1 MSMIA
6 LVLALGF
13 LVWAG
18 VSRPW
23 RRGGGSSIPVAVAIM
38 FGLTAYLLLGW
49 PGLAGAPKLSA
60 SQRAERS
67 DFGQELRDPRQ
78 GMTDRFGD
86 AAQWLAASD
95 GMVRAG
101 DTQAASEFLQQGVR
115 VHPDNVDMWIGFGNA
130 LVAHAGGMMT
140 PAAAMAFDKAAALDP
155 THPGPPFFVGLGLA
169 QGGDIEGARSV
180 WAELLRRSPPDAPWR
195 EDLQGRLAQLPPPP
209 PAATTPVA
217 PASAAP
223 AQPASATPAR

>member
-6 LVLALGF
+6 LVLALG
-13 LVWAG
+13 LIVWAA
-18 VSRPW
+18 VTRPW
-23 RRGGGSSIPVAVAIM
+23 RRAVAGSRIPVAVAIM
-38 FGLTAYLLLGW
+38 FGLSAYLLLGW

-60 SQRAERS
+60 AQRADRA

-95 GMVRAG
+95 GMMRAG

-140 PAAAMAFDKAAALDP
+140 PAAAMAFDKASALDP

-169 QGGDIEGARSV
+169 QGGDVEGARSV
-180 WAELLRRSPPDAPWR
+180 WSELLRRSPPDAPWR
-195 EDLQGRLAQLPPPP
+195 EDLEGRIASLPPPP
-209 PAATTPVA
+209 PAAA
-217 PASAAP
+217 PATGAPSPAANAP
-223 AQPASATPAR
+223 AR